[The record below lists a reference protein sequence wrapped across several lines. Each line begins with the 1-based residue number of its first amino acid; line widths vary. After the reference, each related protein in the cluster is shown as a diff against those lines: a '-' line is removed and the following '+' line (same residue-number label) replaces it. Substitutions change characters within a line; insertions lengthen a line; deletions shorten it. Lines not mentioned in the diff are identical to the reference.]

1 MLRWSLA
8 TTRPQ
13 PELRKSSSDVPS
25 PAGGARITGV
35 RRYLIAA
42 NPVAGGGRVATMLPD
57 VRRELARLGVDAEIR
72 LTESLEDAHAI
83 VAAAAAEG
91 RVPVAF
97 SGDGVV
103 GAVAAAVSR
112 TENPLMGVLPGG
124 TGNDF
129 CRHIGIPDDPVAA
142 CSLLVEG
149 VEAPVDLGEANG
161 VRFLGIASAGF
172 DSEANASANAAP
184 RWMGSL
190 VYTWGALVALARWK
204 PARFTV
210 SVDGRE
216 ESFEGWSVICA
227 NTSVYGAGMFI
238 APDARTDD
246 GLFDVVWTL
255 KTGRARFLALFPKVF
270 KGAHTELAS
279 VRVTR
284 GSRVRFTSSRPFAL
298 YADGDPISQLPAEIN
313 VLPAAIRVLVPA

>member
-1 MLRWSLA
+1 M
-8 TTRPQ
+8 
-13 PELRKSSSDVPS
+13 S
-25 PAGGARITGV
+25 PPARGARITPV

-42 NPVAGGGRVATMLPD
+42 NPVAGGGRVARVLPD

-72 LTESLEDAHAI
+72 LTTSLADAESL
-83 VAAAAAEG
+83 VAEALGSG

-112 TENPLMGVLPGG
+112 SDKPLMGVLPGG

-142 CSLLVEG
+142 CSLLVDG
-149 VEAPVDLGEANG
+149 AEARVDLGEANG

-172 DSEANASANAAP
+172 DSEANAAANAAP

-190 VYTWGALVALARWK
+190 VYTWGALQALARWK

-210 SVDGRE
+210 SVDGAE
-216 ESFEGWSVICA
+216 ESFEGWSVVCA

-238 APDARTDD
+238 APEARTDD
-246 GLFDVVWTL
+246 GSFDVVWTL
-255 KTGRARFLALFPKVF
+255 KTGRLRFLALFPKVF
-270 KGAHTELAS
+270 RGTHTELAS
-279 VRVTR
+279 VEVRR
-284 GSRVRFTSSRPFAL
+284 GREVRFAASRPFTL
-298 YADGDPISQLPAEIN
+298 YADGDPISELPADIR
-313 VLPAAIRVLVPA
+313 VLPAAVRVLVPA